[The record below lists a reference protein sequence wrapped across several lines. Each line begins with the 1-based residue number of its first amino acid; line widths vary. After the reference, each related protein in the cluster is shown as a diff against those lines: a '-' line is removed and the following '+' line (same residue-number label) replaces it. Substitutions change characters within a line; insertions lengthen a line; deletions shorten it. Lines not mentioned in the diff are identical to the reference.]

1 MQLSITRNIVTAAL
15 AVLCLTGIAAD
26 YQEEPE
32 YLALRDSMN
41 HAFNDGDSARFFT
54 HIARLEDYLLTKDDL
69 HAYYTQRCN
78 EIVFLLNRQ
87 NVFEAYKRGMELS
100 HELRERKLDKEMY
113 MAYNMLGHIY
123 NFTGNRESA
132 KRCFWDVIRRMEE
145 AGYYESMPPIYM
157 NIVNVEMG
165 QNHYEEALKQLNKA
179 VEIAKQHAPRR
190 LFDIETRRTM
200 IYYKMGDMKRFTE
213 GYQAYKKGVEEG
225 LSSVHGRQME
235 VYYLA
240 LQGQTDEAV
249 RMAMEELGQTDR
261 YSVVASIYEK
271 AGRWEEAYK
280 ALQQG
285 MEANDSLNS
294 TILSSNMQGIRSELR
309 TYDAERKAARI
320 SIITLSVILALL
332 GLLVVALGYIV
343 MSRRRHM
350 GELKEAY
357 DRALESDKMKT
368 SFIQNVTHEVRTPLN
383 IISGFAQVIM
393 TSGNDLTPKDW
404 NNIANVMAHN
414 TNLITTLIDEMLELS
429 LNESSG
435 MAELKEQVQPVKIL
449 EQAQKDFGH
458 ALKGDTVIRLK
469 NSLPEGFVL
478 LTSEGIFRRII
489 HTLIDNAVKNTS
501 EGSITLLLSADDDK
515 LTFAVEDTG
524 SGIPKGEEEHI
535 FERFTKLDEFKEGLG
550 LGLPLCRILTK
561 RLGGNVKVDTGYP
574 GPGARFVVTLPRM
587 EMV

>member
-213 GYQAYKKGVEEG
+213 GYQAYKKRCGGRAVVGPRQTDGGVLPG
-225 LSSVHGRQME
+225 PAGSNRRGRQDGHGRAGTNRP
-235 VYYLA
+235 L
-240 LQGQTDEAV
+240 LCGGQH
-249 RMAMEELGQTDR
+249 L
-261 YSVVASIYEK
+261 
-271 AGRWEEAYK
+271 
-280 ALQQG
+280 
-285 MEANDSLNS
+285 
-294 TILSSNMQGIRSELR
+294 
-309 TYDAERKAARI
+309 
-320 SIITLSVILALL
+320 
-332 GLLVVALGYIV
+332 
-343 MSRRRHM
+343 
-350 GELKEAY
+350 
-357 DRALESDKMKT
+357 
-368 SFIQNVTHEVRTPLN
+368 
-383 IISGFAQVIM
+383 
-393 TSGNDLTPKDW
+393 
-404 NNIANVMAHN
+404 
-414 TNLITTLIDEMLELS
+414 
-429 LNESSG
+429 
-435 MAELKEQVQPVKIL
+435 
-449 EQAQKDFGH
+449 
-458 ALKGDTVIRLK
+458 
-469 NSLPEGFVL
+469 
-478 LTSEGIFRRII
+478 
-489 HTLIDNAVKNTS
+489 
-501 EGSITLLLSADDDK
+501 
-515 LTFAVEDTG
+515 
-524 SGIPKGEEEHI
+524 
-535 FERFTKLDEFKEGLG
+535 
-550 LGLPLCRILTK
+550 
-561 RLGGNVKVDTGYP
+561 
-574 GPGARFVVTLPRM
+574 
-587 EMV
+587 